1 MCGSGNPCWGCG
13 RCAPSP
19 MLLLSL
25 LLFAA
30 PFGLLGEETRQVS
43 LEVIPGWLGP
53 PQNLLHIRAVGT
65 NSTLHYVW
73 SSMGPPAVLL
83 VATNTPNSF
92 LSVNWSRLL
101 SPEPDEGLMVLP
113 KDSIQFSSALVF
125 TRLFEFD
132 STNMSDV
139 AAEVPGKLYPPYS
152 LAEFYWNNITDSLDT
167 ATLSATF
174 QGHPMHDPTKAF
186 ANGSLAFRVQAFSR
200 SGRPVQPPR
209 LLHTADTCQLE
220 VALVGVSPQGNRS
233 LFGLEVAT
241 LSQSPDCPSMQEQH
255 SIDDEY
261 APAVFQL
268 DQLLWGSLPSGF
280 VQWRPVA
287 FSQKQGSRES
297 ALPCQ
302 ISSLHPPLA
311 YHLPQSPIVRA
322 FFGSQTNF
330 CAFNLT
336 FGASTGPGYWD
347 QHYLSWSMLLG
358 IGFPPMDTLSPL
370 VLGIMA
376 VALGTPGL
384 MLLGGGLILLLRHK
398 QYSEYQRI
406 N

>member
-1 MCGSGNPCWGCG
+1 
-13 RCAPSP
+13 
-19 MLLLSL
+19 ML
-25 LLFAA
+25 
-30 PFGLLGEETRQVS
+30 QVS
-43 LEVIPGWLGP
+43 LEVIPDPTGP
-53 PQNLLHIRAVGT
+53 PENLLHIRAVGS

-73 SSMGPPAVLL
+73 SSLGPPAVVL
-83 VATNTPNSF
+83 VATNTPHSA

-101 SPEPDEGLMVLP
+101 SPEPAGGLVVLP
-113 KDSIQFSSALVF
+113 KDSVQFSSALVF

-132 STNMSDV
+132 STNTSDE
-139 AAEVPGKLYPPYS
+139 AAEPPGKPYPPYC
-152 LAEFYWNNITDSLDT
+152 LAEWSWNNVTDSLDP

-174 QGHPMHDPTKAF
+174 RGHPIHDPTGAF

-200 SGRPVQPPR
+200 SGRPDQPPR

-220 VALVGVSPQGNRS
+220 VALVGAVPRGNRS
-233 LFGLEVAT
+233 LFRLEVAT
-241 LSQSPDCPSMQEQH
+241 LGQGPDCPSMREQH

-280 VQWRPVA
+280 MQWRPVA
-287 FSQKQGSRES
+287 FSQKQGGRES
-297 ALPCQ
+297 SLPCQ
-302 ISSLHPPLA
+302 VSPLYPTLA
-311 YHLPQSPIVRA
+311 YLPQSPIVRA
-322 FFGSQTNF
+322 FFGSQNNF

-336 FGASTGPGYWD
+336 FGTSAGPGYWD

-358 IGFPPMDTLSPL
+358 VGFPPMDALSPL

-376 VALGTPGL
+376 VALGAPGL
-384 MLLGGGLILLLRHK
+384 VLLSGGLFLLLGPKR
-398 QYSEYQRI
+398 YSEYQPI

>member
-1 MCGSGNPCWGCG
+1 MCGCGEPSWGWG
-13 RCAPSP
+13 LCAPSP
-19 MLLLSL
+19 ILLLSL
-25 LLFAA
+25 LLSAA

-43 LEVIPGWLGP
+43 LEAVPGWPGP
-53 PQNLLHIRAVGT
+53 PQNLLHIRAVGA

-73 SSMGPPAVLL
+73 SSLGLPAVLL
-83 VATNTPNSF
+83 VATNTPHSF

-132 STNMSDV
+132 STNVSDV
-139 AAEVPGKLYPPYS
+139 TAKLPGKPYPPYS
-152 LAEFYWNNITDSLDT
+152 LAEFSWNNITDSLDP

-174 QGHPMHDPTKAF
+174 RGRPIHDLTKAF
-186 ANGSLAFRVQAFSR
+186 VNGSLSFRVQAFST
-200 SGRPVQPPR
+200 SGRPIQPPR

-220 VALVGVSPQGNRS
+220 VVLTGASPRGNCS

-241 LSQSPDCPSMQEQH
+241 LSQGPDCPSVQEQR

-287 FSQKQGSRES
+287 FSQKQRGRES

-302 ISSLHPPLA
+302 VSPLHPTLA
-311 YHLPQSPIVRA
+311 YSLPQSPIVQA
-322 FFGSQTNF
+322 YFGSQTNF

-347 QHYLSWSMLLG
+347 QYYLSWPSSPPCHGTEAPTSHPLPCGAGRFLLHSLNQG
-358 IGFPPMDTLSPL
+358 RDAGD
-370 VLGIMA
+370 
-376 VALGTPGL
+376 
-384 MLLGGGLILLLRHK
+384 
-398 QYSEYQRI
+398 
-406 N
+406 

>member
-1 MCGSGNPCWGCG
+1 MCSWGEIHRG
-13 RCAPSP
+13 WGPCAPSP
-19 MLLLSL
+19 VLLLSL
-25 LLFAA
+25 LLSVA
-30 PFGLLGEETRQVS
+30 PFGLLGEETRRVS

-53 PQNLLHIRAVGT
+53 PKNLLHIRAVGT

-73 SSMGPPAVLL
+73 SSLGPPAVLL
-83 VATNTPNSF
+83 VATNTPSSF
-92 LSVNWSRLL
+92 LKVNWSLLL
-101 SPEPDEGLMVLP
+101 SPEPDEGLMILP

-132 STNMSDV
+132 STNVSNV
-139 AAEVPGKLYPPYS
+139 AVKFPGKPYPAYS
-152 LAEFYWNNITDSLDT
+152 LAEFSWNNINDSLDP

-186 ANGSLAFRVQAFSR
+186 ANGSLDFRVQAFSR
-200 SGRPVQPPR
+200 SGRPIQPPR

-220 VALVGVSPQGNRS
+220 VALVGASPRGNHS

-241 LSQSPDCPSMQEQH
+241 LSQGPDCPSVQEQH

-268 DQLLWGSLPSGF
+268 DQLLWGLLPSGF
-280 VQWRPVA
+280 MQWRPVA

-302 ISSLHPPLA
+302 VSPLHPTLA
-311 YHLPQSPIVRA
+311 YPIPQSPIVRA

-336 FGASTGPGYWD
+336 FGASTGPGYWN

-358 IGFPPMDTLSPL
+358 VGSPPVDSLSPL
-370 VLGIMA
+370 VMGIMA
-376 VALGTPGL
+376 VALGAPGL
-384 MLLGGGLILLLRHK
+384 LLLGGGLILLLCHK
-398 QYSEYQRI
+398 WNSEYQPI

>member
-1 MCGSGNPCWGCG
+1 MCGCGEPSWGWG
-13 RCAPSP
+13 LCAPSP
-19 MLLLSL
+19 ILLLSL
-25 LLFAA
+25 LLSAA

-43 LEVIPGWLGP
+43 LEAVPGWPGP
-53 PQNLLHIRAVGT
+53 PQNLLHIRAVGA

-73 SSMGPPAVLL
+73 SSLGLPAVLL
-83 VATNTPNSF
+83 VATNTPHSF

-125 TRLFEFD
+125 TR
-132 STNMSDV
+132 
-139 AAEVPGKLYPPYS
+139 
-152 LAEFYWNNITDSLDT
+152 
-167 ATLSATF
+167 
-174 QGHPMHDPTKAF
+174 
-186 ANGSLAFRVQAFSR
+186 VQAFST
-200 SGRPVQPPR
+200 SGRPIQPPR

-220 VALVGVSPQGNRS
+220 VVLTGASPRGNCS

-241 LSQSPDCPSMQEQH
+241 LSQGPDCPSVQEQR

-287 FSQKQGSRES
+287 FSQKQRGRES

-302 ISSLHPPLA
+302 VSPLHPTLA
-311 YHLPQSPIVRA
+311 YSLPQSPIVQA
-322 FFGSQTNF
+322 YFGSQTNF

-347 QHYLSWSMLLG
+347 QYYLSWSMLLG
-358 IGFPPMDTLSPL
+358 MGSPPVDALSPL

-376 VALGTPGL
+376 VALGAPGL
-384 MLLGGGLILLLRHK
+384 MLLGGGLILLLHHK
-398 QYSEYQRI
+398 QYSEYQPI